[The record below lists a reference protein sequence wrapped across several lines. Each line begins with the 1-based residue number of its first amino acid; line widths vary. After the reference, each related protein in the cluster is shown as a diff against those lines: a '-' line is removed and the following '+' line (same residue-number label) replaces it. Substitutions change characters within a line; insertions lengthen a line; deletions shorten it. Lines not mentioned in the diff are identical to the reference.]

1 MLRACGVQRGVAFG
15 NKRACSCKSSCQQH
29 KNNKRGVRAQQ
40 GESSGAEGS
49 SSGRPNALTATVKRK
64 QKQLADLIQELGME
78 TLEERLQSGTASPA
92 RPPHRFVQLI
102 QVPGDNLHAA
112 YPMNLSNIVLS
123 G

>member
-1 MLRACGVQRGVAFG
+1 MLRACGVQQGVAFG
-15 NKRACSCKSSCQQH
+15 NTRSRSCKPSCQQH
-29 KNNKRGVRAQQ
+29 NSNKLGVRAQQ

-78 TLEERLQSGTASPA
+78 MLEERLQSGTASPA

-112 YPMNLSNIVLS
+112 YAMSFFNIVPS

>member
-1 MLRACGVQRGVAFG
+1 MLRACGVQQGVVFG
-15 NKRACSCKSSCQQH
+15 KTRSQPCKAWRQQH
-29 KNNKRGVRAQQ
+29 INSKRGVRAQQ

-112 YPMNLSNIVLS
+112 YAMNLSNIVLS